1 VEEVDVRSGT
11 LLVLT
16 VAGAV
21 FWICGGEPPVLRDFW
36 IALSYVAVKETKN
49 G

>member
-21 FWICGGEPPVLRDFW
+21 FWICGGEPPVLGAFVCGFFGS
-36 IALSYVAVKETKN
+36 LFLTSQ
-49 G
+49 